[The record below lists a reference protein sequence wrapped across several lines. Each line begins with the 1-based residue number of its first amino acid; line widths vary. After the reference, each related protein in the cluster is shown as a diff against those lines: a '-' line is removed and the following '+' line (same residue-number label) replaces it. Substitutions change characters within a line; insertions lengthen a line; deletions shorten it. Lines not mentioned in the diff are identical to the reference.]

1 VVALV
6 ILALVAVALV
16 VTVLGVASGRIP
28 VDPLAEAVHTT
39 PDTGLP
45 DEPTASDVDAVRFD
59 TAMRGYRVDEVD
71 AHLEALR
78 DELAE
83 RERVLSDLRSQ
94 LGRGPMPPAAA
105 TTPSPAAA
113 TTPSPAASTAPS
125 AAVSAPNRSDGG

>member
-78 DELAE
+78 DELAA
-83 RERVLSDLRSQ
+83 RERALSDLRSQ
-94 LGRGPMPPAAA
+94 PSRAPRPAEV
-105 TTPSPAAA
+105 
-113 TTPSPAASTAPS
+113 STATS
-125 AAVSAPNRSDGG
+125 AAVPPAGSPNRSDGG

>member
-1 VVALV
+1 MVALV

-78 DELAE
+78 DELAA
-83 RERVLSDLRSQ
+83 RERALSDLRSQ
-94 LGRGPMPPAAA
+94 PARAPRPAEVSTATSLAVPPAG
-105 TTPSPAAA
+105 S
-113 TTPSPAASTAPS
+113 
-125 AAVSAPNRSDGG
+125 PNRSDGG

>member
-1 VVALV
+1 MVALV

-78 DELAE
+78 DELAA
-83 RERVLSDLRSQ
+83 RERALSDLRSQ
-94 LGRGPMPPAAA
+94 PSRAPGPAEVSTATSPALPPAG
-105 TTPSPAAA
+105 S
-113 TTPSPAASTAPS
+113 
-125 AAVSAPNRSDGG
+125 PNRSDGG

>member
-1 VVALV
+1 MVALV

-78 DELAE
+78 DELAA
-83 RERVLSDLRSQ
+83 RERALSDLRSQ
-94 LGRGPMPPAAA
+94 PSRAPRPAEVSTATPPAV
-105 TTPSPAAA
+105 PPAG
-113 TTPSPAASTAPS
+113 S
-125 AAVSAPNRSDGG
+125 PNRSDGG

>member
-1 VVALV
+1 MVALV

-16 VTVLGVASGRIP
+16 VTVLDVASGRIP

-78 DELAE
+78 DELAA
-83 RERVLSDLRSQ
+83 RERALSDLRSQ
-94 LGRGPMPPAAA
+94 PSRAPGPAEVSTATSPALPPAG
-105 TTPSPAAA
+105 S
-113 TTPSPAASTAPS
+113 
-125 AAVSAPNRSDGG
+125 PNRSDGG

>member
-6 ILALVAVALV
+6 ILALVAAALV

-45 DEPTASDVDAVRFD
+45 EEPTASDVDAVRFD

-71 AHLEALR
+71 AHLETLR
-78 DELAE
+78 EELAE
-83 RERVLSDLRSQ
+83 RERALSDLRSQ
-94 LGRGPMPPAAA
+94 PSREPMPPE
-105 TTPSPAAA
+105 
-113 TTPSPAASTAPS
+113 ASTAPS
-125 AAVSAPNRSDGG
+125 TAVPPAVSPNRSDGG

>member
-1 VVALV
+1 MVALV

-78 DELAE
+78 DELAA
-83 RERVLSDLRSQ
+83 RERALSDLRSQ
-94 LGRGPMPPAAA
+94 QLRGPRPAEVSTATSAAVPPAA
-105 TTPSPAAA
+105 S
-113 TTPSPAASTAPS
+113 
-125 AAVSAPNRSDGG
+125 PNRSDGG

>member
-1 VVALV
+1 MVALV

-78 DELAE
+78 DELAA
-83 RERVLSDLRSQ
+83 RERALSDLRSQ
-94 LGRGPMPPAAA
+94 PSRAPGPAEVSTATSLAVPPAG
-105 TTPSPAAA
+105 S
-113 TTPSPAASTAPS
+113 
-125 AAVSAPNRSDGG
+125 PNRSDGG

>member
-1 VVALV
+1 MVALV

-78 DELAE
+78 DELAA
-83 RERVLSDLRSQ
+83 RERALSDLRSQ
-94 LGRGPMPPAAA
+94 PSRGPRPPE
-105 TTPSPAAA
+105 
-113 TTPSPAASTAPS
+113 ASTATS
-125 AAVSAPNRSDGG
+125 AAVPPAGSPNRSDGG